1 MSVHDIIVVGT
12 SAGGVEA
19 LQILVGGLP
28 RDLPAAIFIVLH
40 LPPTSPSFLDEI
52 LTQAG
57 PPSRPLRKEIPVSKK
72 LANETLIARG
82 DHGLD
87 AGILALGPL
96 SPYYLSG
103 ISRGAGAAP
112 GRRLHPLSLAY
123 GPCIFD
129 KLSPRGGDA
138 IPGALSVEHAPH
150 GGGEYTATPAS
161 GRPCP

>member
-1 MSVHDIIVVGT
+1 MSAHDIIVIGT

-40 LPPTSPSFLDEI
+40 LSPTGPSFLDEI

-57 PPSRPLRKEIPVSKK
+57 PPSRPLRKEVPVSKK
-72 LANETLIARG
+72 LASETQIARG

-96 SPYYLSG
+96 SP
-103 ISRGAGAAP
+103 
-112 GRRLHPLSLAY
+112 
-123 GPCIFD
+123 
-129 KLSPRGGDA
+129 
-138 IPGALSVEHAPH
+138 
-150 GGGEYTATPAS
+150 
-161 GRPCP
+161 